1 MFKFVHAAD
10 IHLDSP
16 LRGLA
21 RYEGAPVE
29 RIRRATRQALKNL
42 VDLTLVEQADFLLIA
57 GDLYDGDWKDYNTG
71 LFFASE
77 MSRLREAG
85 IKVFIVAGN
94 HDAGSQISRQLR
106 MPDNVVQL
114 SSKRPQTV
122 TIDHLG
128 VAVHGQGFSKAA
140 VTEDLSIAYPPAAS
154 GFFNIG
160 MLHTSVNGREGHEP
174 YAPCTIDGLITK
186 GYDYWALGHVHKRE
200 VLCEDPLIIFPG
212 NIQGRHIR
220 ETGAK
225 GCTLV
230 IVQEGQ
236 IATVEHRDLDVVRW
250 SVVQLDVTGALS
262 PEEVVEMFVSWVKEQ
277 LDQSD
282 GRLLAVRL
290 LIVGHCRA
298 HSGLMLNTERWVNE
312 IRMSATD
319 FSGGDLWI
327 EKIEIQTGSRASL
340 DEMLTREDAVG
351 GLLRS
356 IQRLDTNDEES
367 LSIFDEL
374 SEFKRK
380 LPPELHFGEQA
391 IDLDDPDEH
400 RAIIEDVKQILIG
413 RLLSHHGSD

>member
-21 RYEGAPVE
+21 RYEGAPVD
-29 RIRRATRQALKNL
+29 RIRGATRQALKNL
-42 VDLTLVEQADFLLIA
+42 VDLTLAEEADFLLIA

-77 MSRLREAG
+77 MSRLRAAG

-106 MPDNVVQL
+106 MPDNVVRL
-114 SSKRPQTV
+114 SSKKPQTV
-122 TIDHLG
+122 TLDQLR
-128 VAVHGQGFSKAA
+128 VAIHGQGFSKAA
-140 VTEDLSIAYPPAAS
+140 VSEDLSIAYPPAAV
-154 GFFNIG
+154 GLFNIG

-200 VLCEDPLIIFPG
+200 ILCEDPLIIFPG

-230 IVQEGQ
+230 AVQEGRVT
-236 IATVEHRDLDVVRW
+236 AVEHRNLDVVRW
-250 SVVQLDVTGALS
+250 SVLQLDVSGAIS
-262 PEEVVEMFVSWVKEQ
+262 PEEIVETFISSAKEQ
-277 LDQSD
+277 IDESD
-282 GRLLAVRL
+282 GCLLAVRL
-290 LIVGHCRA
+290 QLVGHCRA
-298 HSGLMLNTERWVNE
+298 HSELMLDTERWVNE

-327 EKIEIQTGSRASL
+327 EKVEIQTGSRTSL
-340 DEMLTREDAVG
+340 DEMLKRDDALG
-351 GLLRS
+351 GLLSS
-356 IQRLDTNDEES
+356 IQRVGANDEEF
-367 LSIFDEL
+367 LSILDEL
-374 SEFKRK
+374 SEFRRK

-391 IDLDDPDEH
+391 IDLDNHAER
-400 RAIIEDVKQILIG
+400 RAIVEDVKQILIG
-413 RLLSHHGSD
+413 RLLSHHGSP

>member
-21 RYEGAPVE
+21 RYEGAPVD
-29 RIRRATRQALKNL
+29 RIRGATRQALKNL
-42 VDLTLVEQADFLLIA
+42 VDLTLAEQADFLLIA

-85 IKVFIVAGN
+85 IRVFIVAGN

-106 MPDNVVQL
+106 MPDNVVRL
-114 SSKRPQTV
+114 SSKHPQTV
-122 TIDHLG
+122 TIDHLR
-128 VAVHGQGFSKAA
+128 VAIHGQGFYKAA
-140 VTEDLSIAYPPAAS
+140 VSEDLSIAYPPAAPE
-154 GFFNIG
+154 FFNIG

-174 YAPCTIDGLITK
+174 YAPCTVDGLLTK

-200 VLCEDPLIIFPG
+200 VLREDPPIIFPG

-225 GCTLV
+225 GCTV
-230 IVQEGQ
+230 VSVQESRVAA
-236 IATVEHRDLDVVRW
+236 IEHRNLDVVRW
-250 SVVQLDVTGALS
+250 AVLQLDASGAIS
-262 PEEVVEMFVSWVKEQ
+262 PEEVVEMFVAGAKEL

-282 GRLLAVRL
+282 GCLLAVRL
-290 LIVGHCRA
+290 QIVGHCRA
-298 HSGLMLNTERWVNE
+298 HSGLTLNSERWVNE

-327 EKIEIQTGSRASL
+327 EKVDIQTRSQTNL
-340 DEMLTREDAVG
+340 DDMLKREDAVG

-356 IQRLDTNDEES
+356 IQRLGANDQEF
-367 LSIFDEL
+367 LSILDEL
-374 SEFKRK
+374 SEFRRK

-391 IDLDDPDEH
+391 IDLDDPAEH
-400 RAIIEDVKQILIG
+400 RAIVEDVKQILIG
-413 RLLSHHGSD
+413 RVVSHHDS